1 MAEPCVGFR
10 AVPPLVG
17 QLPPQCRTDVD
28 ALRRVVYATL
38 AREAPAASR
47 SPADFREVL
56 LTGATGFVGRFLL
69 RELLAQNDC
78 VNVHC
83 LVRAESPGHG
93 FERIRDALEHA
104 EIWEDEFAPRL
115 RVVPGDI
122 SEERFGLGDTRF
134 EDLCRNIDAVYHLS
148 ANVDVVASYAD
159 LREANVLGLRPV
171 LELCLRMRYKH
182 LFYVSTM
189 GVFPAYSYNFAREYR
204 QDRIDDQVQPD
215 LSAMKKAFPLGAIG
229 YPWSKLVAEQGVLF
243 AKAAGVPIGIFRLPL
258 TGLSSTGYTQANDLP
273 TRLFAAAAQLE
284 KAPKGLTIQKN
295 GEPIDTVC
303 EICVAI
309 SLNPNRSF
317 VIYHCCDPK
326 PPYEDVE
333 AADFGFYWQ
342 AVSYESFRSLCRG
355 AGDTSP
361 LCGRWALVD
370 RFAPYWFGEKR
381 AGSMLPIGDR
391 AIREDCPHPITWPAL
406 LIRHARFYDRIR
418 RHPAGWPYP
427 LPRARLDFKGLV
439 GQAGTYAERMGV
451 PFEQSCP
458 EWMRAGLE
466 QLVEALK
473 SPESGLRES
482 RRSDVIYGLTRSLRN
497 NAALAREGQQHPEI
511 ERVEITRP
519 IFVVG
524 IDGTATTF
532 LHRLLA
538 CDPQFRALRRY
549 ELTEPV
555 LSTGEYGTVAGT
567 AEDPRRLYAE
577 EVMKATDVADT
588 FSGIHHTEMGEPE
601 EDLLLLRLT
610 FSTWAMTV
618 AHHVPAYG
626 PWLAE
631 TGSRDAYAHHRRILQ
646 HFTWQRRQREAGRQ
660 RFWLLESPFH
670 LRELEVVLETYP
682 DAVFIQTHRE
692 PAQFMASWN
701 RRVERIRSST
711 TESRP
716 RHETGAEQL
725 AFMSGMLNDTVRFR
739 ASRTAL
745 SRRWVDVR
753 HADLIDEPMAV
764 VNDVYARFGWLLE
777 SAAVDAMQEW
787 LSLQEEQRRQEAR
800 REHGLEGYGLTPE
813 AVDEA
818 FAPYRDFVA
827 ARGIM

>member
-1 MAEPCVGFR
+1 MAEPRVGFR

-17 QLPPQCRTDVD
+17 QLPPQCRTDVG
-28 ALRRVVYATL
+28 ALRRVVYAAL
-38 AREAPAASR
+38 AREAPAAAV

-56 LTGATGFVGRFLL
+56 LTGGTGFVGRFLL

-78 VNVHC
+78 MNVHC
-83 LVRAESPGHG
+83 LVRAESAEHG
-93 FERIRDALEHA
+93 FRRIRDALEHA
-104 EIWEDEFAPRL
+104 EMWEDEFAPRL
-115 RVVPGDI
+115 RVVPGDV

-134 EDLCRNIDAVYHLS
+134 EDLCQNIDAVYHLS
-148 ANVDVVASYAD
+148 ANVDVVVSYAD
-159 LREANVLGLRPV
+159 LREVNVLGLRPV
-171 LELCLRMRYKH
+171 LELCLRTRYKH

-204 QDRIDDQVQPD
+204 QNRIDDQMQPD
-215 LSAMKKAFPLGAIG
+215 LSVMKKAFPLGAIG

-258 TGLSSTGYTQANDLP
+258 TGLPSTGYTQANDLAA
-273 TRLFAAAAQLE
+273 RLFAAAAQLE
-284 KAPKGLTIQKN
+284 KAPKGFTIQRN
-295 GEPIDTVC
+295 GEPVDTVC
-303 EICVAI
+303 EFCVAI
-309 SLNPNRSF
+309 SLNPDRRFS
-317 VIYHCCDPK
+317 IYHCCDPK

-342 AVSYESFRSLCRG
+342 TVSYESFRSLCRG

-361 LCGRWALVD
+361 LRGQWGLID

-381 AGSMLPIGDR
+381 AGATLPIGDR
-391 AIREDCPHPITWPAL
+391 AIREDCPHPIMWPAL
-406 LIRHARFYDRIR
+406 LIRHARFYDWIR
-418 RHPAGWPYP
+418 RHQAGWPYSVP
-427 LPRARLDFKGLV
+427 QARLDFKGLV
-439 GQAGTYAERMGV
+439 GQAEAYAEKMDV
-451 PFEQSCP
+451 PFEQGCP
-458 EWMRAGLE
+458 AWMCAGLE

-497 NAALAREGQQHPEI
+497 NAALAREGQQQPEI
-511 ERVEITRP
+511 EQVEITRP

-524 IDGTATTF
+524 SEGTGTTF

-538 CDPQFRALRRY
+538 RDPQFWTLRRY

-567 AEDPRRLYAE
+567 AADPRRAYAE
-577 EVMKATDVADT
+577 EVMKATDVVDT
-588 FSGIHHTEMGEPE
+588 FAGCHHIEVDEPE
-601 EDLLLLRLT
+601 EDSMLLRLT
-610 FSTWAMTV
+610 FVTWVSTV

-626 PWLAE
+626 SWLAE
-631 TGSRDAYAHHRRILQ
+631 TGSRNAYAHHRRVLQ
-646 HFTWQRRQREAGRQ
+646 HFTWQRWQREADRQ

-692 PAQFMASWN
+692 PAQFMASWIH
-701 RRVERIRSST
+701 RVERVRSFT
-711 TESRP
+711 TASRP
-716 RHETGAEQL
+716 RHNTGAEQL

-753 HADLIDEPMAV
+753 HADLIDDPMAV
-764 VNDVYARFGWLLE
+764 VNDIYARLGWPLA

-787 LSLQEEQRRQEAR
+787 LSLQEEQRRQG
-800 REHGLEGYGLTPE
+800 HGLEGCGLTPE

-818 FAPYRDFVA
+818 FAPYRDFVVA
-827 ARGIM
+827 SGIL